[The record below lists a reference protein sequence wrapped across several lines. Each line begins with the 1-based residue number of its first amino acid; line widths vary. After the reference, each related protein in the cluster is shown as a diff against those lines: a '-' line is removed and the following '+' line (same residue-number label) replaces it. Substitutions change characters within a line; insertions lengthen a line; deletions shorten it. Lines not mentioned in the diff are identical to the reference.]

1 MNAAQRIEE
10 FKRLTASGDY
20 IDLPYRLEPF
30 GQNGY
35 TVARMSPE
43 QAADFVR
50 IHRNAEMPC
59 WKRFDSIN
67 GRLTLVR

>member
-1 MNAAQRIEE
+1 MDAAQRTAE

-20 IDLPYRLEPF
+20 VDLPYRLEPF

-43 QAADFVR
+43 HAARFVR
-50 IHRNAEMPC
+50 TYRNAEMPC
-59 WKRFDSIN
+59 WQRFATID